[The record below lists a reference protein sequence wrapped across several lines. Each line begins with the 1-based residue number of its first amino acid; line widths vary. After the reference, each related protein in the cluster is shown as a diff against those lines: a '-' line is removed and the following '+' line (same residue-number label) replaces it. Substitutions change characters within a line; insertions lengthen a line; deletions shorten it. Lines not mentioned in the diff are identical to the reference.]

1 MPSDQIALVHRTIY
15 SSTRQYIHKHTQ
27 FLVGTKKV
35 GDMKWLIAVFV
46 WVGAV
51 SAVTAAIDPTNQNVP
66 SLHWWIPDANI
77 ASAACGT
84 SQEWMAVLA
93 DIVTVHLTPMTE
105 QERHRR
111 AQSNPFCQFSGDPK
125 KCIRGQGYIREDNT
139 DAKVVTSNRTAATN
153 STVTGGKG
161 VRHRRAQSNPY
172 CQFSGDPKKCNKGQ
186 GKVATGEEKNG
197 EPTPPRAPLPP
208 LPPLPSSPKAPSAPA
223 SLPIVRRTLQYC
235 QFSGDPK
242 KCGKGGQGK
251 VYQGDGKADSPIA
264 PLAPP
269 PSSPKA
275 PLPPVAAAPIVR
287 VRSLS
292 DSETIRAAAAAA
304 HAAKDCAARQRQA
317 RAALVDVA
325 QLTAPCRD
333 YLQQHVSEWECTLE

>member
-1 MPSDQIALVHRTIY
+1 
-15 SSTRQYIHKHTQ
+15 
-27 FLVGTKKV
+27 
-35 GDMKWLIAVFV
+35 MKWLIAVFV
-46 WVGAV
+46 WLGAV
-51 SAVTAAIDPTNQNVP
+51 GAVTAAIDPTNQYVP

-84 SQEWMAVLA
+84 SHEWMAVLA

-153 STVTGGKG
+153 STTATGGKG

-186 GKVATGEEKNG
+186 GKV
-197 EPTPPRAPLPP
+197 
-208 LPPLPSSPKAPSAPA
+208 
-223 SLPIVRRTLQYC
+223 
-235 QFSGDPK
+235 
-242 KCGKGGQGK
+242 
-251 VYQGDGKADSPIA
+251 YQGDGKADSPIA
-264 PLAPP
+264 PLPP
-269 PSSPKA
+269 APSSPKA
-275 PLPPVAAAPIVR
+275 PLPPAAAPIVR

-292 DSETIRAAAAAA
+292 DSETIHA
-304 HAAKDCAARQRQA
+304 AAKDCAARQRQA
-317 RAALVDVA
+317 RAALVDMD

-333 YLQQHVSEWECTLE
+333 YLQRHVSDWECTFE